1 MKEYAITCNREKN
14 LFAETLGTRIH
25 LVNSV
30 NLYSL
35 TDLLELHSGD
45 LFDILKKTRDR
56 WTAHF
61 KKCDLCLAKRQLCII
76 CDDAPFYPAVH
87 VGIISIKHVTVV

>member
-1 MKEYAITCNREKN
+1 
-14 LFAETLGTRIH
+14 
-25 LVNSV
+25 V

-76 CDDAPFYPAVH
+76 CDDAPFYPWQKNLHTCSACGHYFHKTCYSRVKECPH
-87 VGIISIKHVTVV
+87 CARIAKRRLQQKAEP